1 MKQAGEERK
10 EGQAGAAE
18 RHSAA
23 PAFMAVS
30 VIREK
35 GERRGTGKK
44 KEGERRALQLKKI
57 MV

>member
-1 MKQAGEERK
+1 MK
-10 EGQAGAAE
+10 QAGAAE

-35 GERRGTGKK
+35 GERSGTGKK
-44 KEGERRALQLKKI
+44 KEGERRALQLQKI